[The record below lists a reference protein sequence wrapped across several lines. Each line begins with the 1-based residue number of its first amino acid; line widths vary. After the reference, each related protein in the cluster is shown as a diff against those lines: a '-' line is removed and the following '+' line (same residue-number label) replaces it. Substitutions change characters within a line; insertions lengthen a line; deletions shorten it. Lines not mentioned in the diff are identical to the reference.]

1 MLKVPQSSGHKRP
14 VYFSGTT
21 KRLLF
26 SRKSKKA
33 KLVAFATT
41 ALIAGLVVMIVF
53 IGILFAIVSRSLPS
67 PTKLTERDQ
76 ELSTKILDRNGKL
89 LYDVYG
95 NENRS
100 LVELKSLPP
109 YVPQASIAIEDQNFY
124 KHGGFSPVGF
134 IRGFVK
140 TVFFGDTQGGSTIT
154 QQLVKKA
161 LLTDEQTL
169 TRKFK
174 EFILAVQI
182 EGKYSKDEI
191 LQIYLNEIPYGG
203 TASGIE
209 AASQLYFG
217 KTSKD
222 LTLTEAV
229 ILAGLP
235 QRPTYLSPFGQNPT
249 AYIDRSKD
257 VARRMRE
264 DNYITK
270 EQEEQIVSEL
280 PSVVFA
286 KSNETFKAPHFV
298 FYIREQLEQ
307 EYGESVVQSG
317 GLKVTTSLD
326 LDLQEEAQ
334 KIVYDEVTKLADLNA
349 TNGAA
354 VVTYP
359 KNGEILAMIG
369 SKDYFDEEYD
379 GKYNVATALRQPGSS
394 IKPVTYATAIE
405 EGVPSSTV
413 IMDTPTEFPGGA
425 GQPPYKPVNYDSK
438 FHGPTQ
444 LRYALANSY
453 NIPAVKLLAMVGV
466 KSMLQ
471 TAYNMGLSTLE
482 PTNENMKRF
491 GLSVTLGG
499 GEVKLIDMTTAFGV
513 FANGGRRQE
522 PVSILKIEDR
532 KGKTLKENK
541 PKEGPKVLSEETS
554 FIISHFLLDNSAR
567 SSAFGTG
574 SSLMVSGKTVSVKTG
589 TTDDKRDNWTIG
601 YTPSVVVGVW
611 VGNND
616 NSAMNP
622 KISSGLTGASPIW
635 NKIMSYAL
643 KDKKSED
650 FKVPSNVTSEV
661 IDAIGGGKP
670 CRDFATRAE
679 YFVKGTEPSEDC
691 LKFKKVKV
699 SKSTGKLAND
709 LEIAKGEYDEKE
721 YFVFNEED
729 PISTDGKN
737 RWQEGINAWAATQ
750 TDERYRPPTEN
761 SDGKS
766 SVSDTDVILDMDRP
780 RDKDQVDLKVTIKAK
795 VTVKDDS
802 NVEKCELY
810 IDDNKVKTNQGLSP
824 EFEYL
829 FTDGQKGKHK
839 IRVACNLKN
848 GGVGSKEIN
857 VSVGQPWVD

>member
-1 MLKVPQSSGHKRP
+1 MML
-14 VYFSGTT
+14 
-21 KRLLF
+21 
-26 SRKSKKA
+26 
-33 KLVAFATT
+33 
-41 ALIAGLVVMIVF
+41 F
-53 IGILFAIVSRSLPS
+53 ITVLFAIVSRSLPS

-89 LYDVYG
+89 LYDIYG
-95 NENRS
+95 NQNRA
-100 LVELKSLPP
+100 LVELKDLPK

-209 AASQLYFG
+209 AASQTYFG
-217 KTSKD
+217 KDAKD
-222 LTLTEAV
+222 LTLTEAI

-235 QRPTYLSPFGQNPT
+235 QRPTYLSPFGSNPT

-264 DNYITK
+264 DGYINK
-270 EQEEQIVSEL
+270 EQEAQVGSEL

-286 KSNETFKAPHFV
+286 KSNETFRAPHFV
-298 FYIREQLEQ
+298 FYVREQLEK
-307 EYGESVVQSG
+307 EFGEAVVQSG
-317 GLKVTTSLD
+317 GLKVTTTLD
-326 LDLQEEAQ
+326 LDLQDTAQ
-334 KIVYDEVTKLADLNA
+334 KIVYDEVEKLTGLNA

-354 VVTYP
+354 VVTDP
-359 KNGEILAMIG
+359 KTGEILAMVG
-369 SKDYFDEEYD
+369 SKDYFAENYD

-394 IKPVTYATAIE
+394 IKPITYATALD
-405 EGVPSSTV
+405 EGISSSTV

-425 GQPPYKPVNYDSK
+425 NQPPYKPVNYDGK

-444 LRYALANSY
+444 LRFALANSY

-466 KSMLQ
+466 KNMLQ
-471 TAYNMGLSTLE
+471 KAYDMGLTTLE

-513 FANGGRRQE
+513 LANGGRRQE
-522 PVSILKIEDR
+522 PVAILKIEDR
-532 KGKTLKENK
+532 KGKVLQETK
-541 PKEGPKVLSEETS
+541 PKDGPKVLGEEAA
-554 FIISHFLLDNSAR
+554 FIISHYLLDNSAR

-574 SSLMVSGKTVSVKTG
+574 SSLVVSGKTVSVKTG

-635 NKIMSYAL
+635 NKIMTYAL
-643 KDKKSED
+643 KDRKNED
-650 FKVPSNVTSEV
+650 FKVPGNVTSQV

-670 CRDFATRAE
+670 CRDFPTRAE
-679 YFVKGTEPSEDC
+679 YFVKGTEPQEEC

-699 SKSTGKLAND
+699 SKTTGKLAND

-737 RWQEGINAWAATQ
+737 RWQEGINAWASTQ
-750 TDERYRPPTEN
+750 TDDRYKPPTAV

-780 RDKDQVDLKVTIKAK
+780 RDHDQVDYKLTIKAK

-810 IDDNKVKTNQGLSP
+810 VDDGKTKTNQGLNP

-829 FTDGQKGKHK
+829 FTEAQAGKHK

-848 GGVGSKEIN
+848 GGVGSKEIT